1 MKNEISSISADGWRE
16 PAVPQEFIMTTPAYS
31 PGLEGV
37 IAGETAICTVEGG
50 LSYRGYFVG
59 DLAEHCSFDEVAYLL
74 LYSELPTAAEL
85 RAFQA
90 RVAAARRLP
99 PPLKDLLAA
108 LPKWTTPLDA
118 LRTAVSA
125 LAHFDQDASDN
136 SHDANVRKA
145 ERLLAQI
152 PVAIADHYHLSRGN
166 TPTPA
171 RQDLSHAANFLYM
184 LRGAEPT
191 PDEVKALDVSLILY
205 AEHEFNASTFAAR
218 VIVSTLADLH
228 AGITGAIGALKGPLH
243 GGANEKVVDI
253 LTAAGDPVA
262 AETWVRSALA
272 RKERIMG
279 FGHRVYKTGDVRAG
293 ILKTYARKAAQ
304 ASPDREVGEK
314 LIALEDTADVIER
327 VMAAEKNMFP
337 NLDWPAGRLYHA
349 MKLEIP
355 LYTPIFAMSRITGW
369 AAHVIEQLDNNRLI
383 RPRALY
389 TGPARRPVKPLAERG

>member
-1 MKNEISSISADGWRE
+1 MN
-16 PAVPQEFIMTTPAYS
+16 PTPTYS

-74 LYSELPTAAEL
+74 LYGELPTANEL
-85 RAFQA
+85 TKFQA
-90 RVAAARRLP
+90 RVAMARRLP

-108 LPKWTTPLDA
+108 LPNWTTPLDA
-118 LRTAVSA
+118 LRTAVSV

-152 PVAIADHYHLSRGN
+152 PVVIADHYRIVKGL
-166 TPTPA
+166 PPVLA
-171 RQDLSHAANFLYM
+171 RQELGQSANFLYM
-184 LRGAEPT
+184 LRGTEPT
-191 PDEVKALDVSLILY
+191 PAEVKALDVSLILY

-218 VIVSTLADLH
+218 VIVSTLSDLH
-228 AGITGAIGALKGPLH
+228 SGITGAIGALKGPLH

-253 LTAAGDPVA
+253 LTAAGGKPDT
-262 AETWVRSALA
+262 AEKWIRDALA
-272 RKERIMG
+272 RKERVMG

-293 ILKTYARKAAQ
+293 ILKTYARKAAE
-304 ASPDREVGEK
+304 AAGTV
-314 LIALEDTADVIER
+314 ALEDTADVIER

-369 AAHVIEQLDNNRLI
+369 SAHVIEQLDNNRLI

-389 TGPARRPVKPLAERG
+389 KGPARRPVKPLAERG